1 MMRFKYIP
9 LLVALATV
17 GCAKDT
23 LQQLC
28 VSEENTFD
36 IEQVSNLED
45 AWGWS
50 GLRDAINL
58 EYDVSQLDPN
68 GSWRISSVEVLV
80 LIAESEFAGMPS
92 QVNLQVEIY
101 DSSNPGQVEPWTV
114 LQTLNKNELNWDRVV
129 LPAPPSGPVD
139 ELSGFFPTEQV
150 QYQAWWEFD
159 FSSIIPETGMQSPS
173 FTVAVHWP
181 DSSYPTLGYSE
192 FNRPCSANWT
202 NYDRAYPEHGY
213 TGAGWGNNGERFGS
227 DVCNWPMFKVNV
239 EKRETSNL
247 CP

>member
-1 MMRFKYIP
+1 MRFTYIP

-80 LIAESEFAGMPS
+80 LIAESEFAGDA
-92 QVNLQVEIY
+92 LAGE
-101 DSSNPGQVEPWTV
+101 
-114 LQTLNKNELNWDRVV
+114 
-129 LPAPPSGPVD
+129 
-139 ELSGFFPTEQV
+139 
-150 QYQAWWEFD
+150 
-159 FSSIIPETGMQSPS
+159 
-173 FTVAVHWP
+173 
-181 DSSYPTLGYSE
+181 
-192 FNRPCSANWT
+192 SA
-202 NYDRAYPEHGY
+202 
-213 TGAGWGNNGERFGS
+213 S
-227 DVCNWPMFKVNV
+227 
-239 EKRETSNL
+239 
-247 CP
+247 

>member
-1 MMRFKYIP
+1 MRFTIFP
-9 LLVALATV
+9 LLVGLMTA

-80 LIAESEFAGMPS
+80 LVAESEFSSLPA
-92 QVNLQVEIY
+92 QLNLQVEIY
-101 DSSNPGQVEPWTV
+101 DSPNPAQTQPYAVQ
-114 LQTLNKNELNWDRVV
+114 QTLSKDALNGSGLFYQHHRVAQ
-129 LPAPPSGPVD
+129 L
-139 ELSGFFPTEQV
+139 
-150 QYQAWWEFD
+150 
-159 FSSIIPETGMQSPS
+159 M
-173 FTVAVHWP
+173 
-181 DSSYPTLGYSE
+181 
-192 FNRPCSANWT
+192 R
-202 NYDRAYPEHGY
+202 
-213 TGAGWGNNGERFGS
+213 
-227 DVCNWPMFKVNV
+227 
-239 EKRETSNL
+239 
-247 CP
+247 